1 MSKKRFARVSVSIWN
16 DKKFQGL
23 STAAKIIFLFL
34 LTTQHLTLLGLVP
47 VKKGAMGSMC
57 GLSSR
62 QSSVALAEL
71 IQQAMIEYD
80 DAGLVWLRNFFKHTP
95 PDNSNMILAWGHASD
110 LCPECVLKE
119 KVLSVAGEYCRKRGD
134 DYLRAFLHAFPEQ
147 GLGVGM
153 GDGSADIA
161 TAKKKNQE
169 ADLKKVDEKEGK
181 GALLPFPYYALPEQ
195 WRAKCHEVRPTL
207 DPNRLFEKV
216 LVYYTT
222 SEAKKEVR
230 TLDEWAKTWL
240 GWVKKELC

>member
-16 DKKFQGL
+16 DKKFQSL

-47 VKKGAMGSMC
+47 VKKGAIGSLC

-62 QSSVALAEL
+62 QSSAAFAEL

-95 PDNSNMILAWGHASD
+95 PDNSNMVLAWGHASD

-134 DYLRAFLHAFPEQ
+134 DY
-147 GLGVGM
+147 M
-153 GDGSADIA
+153 GDGGADA
-161 TAKKKNQE
+161 DTSKKKNQE
-169 ADLKKVDEKEGK
+169 ADLKKVDKTEGK
-181 GALLPFPYYALPEQ
+181 GAMPFPYHALPEQ
-195 WRAKCHEVRPTL
+195 WRAKCHEVRPNL

-222 SEAKKEVR
+222 SEAKQEVR
-230 TLDEWAKTWL
+230 TLEEWAKTWL